1 MATDTNSQMLKG
13 ILQGCLLI
21 LLSREEL
28 YGYAISEALNDFWLC

>member
-28 YGYAISEALNDFWLC
+28 Y